1 MGWNQA
7 KAFNAGKMGTRPG
20 YCLYNVR
27 IGYGIAGKYADAK
40 SDMLANKKAGKLH
53 GGLNTIP
60 AGRQVPLY
68 WDTASKYEHITVSC
82 GDGKNMWS
90 DGKKMALWRN
100 VPFFGWGET
109 CEGVT
114 IVNWKNDTPK
124 KKSNDEIANEVLAG
138 KWGNGDDRKRRLQA
152 AGYDYNAI
160 QAIVNQKAKGGSGGG
175 AVYYT
180 VKKGDTLS
188 SIAKRYG
195 TTYQKIAQLSGI
207 KNPNKIFVGQRVRVK

>member
-7 KAFNAGKMGTRPG
+7 KAFNAGKMGKRPG

-27 IGYGIAGKYADAK
+27 VGYGIAGKYADAK

-68 WDTASKYEHITVSC
+68 WDSSKYGHITVSC

-90 DGKKMALWRN
+90 DGKKMVLWKT
-100 VPFFGWGET
+100 VPFQGWGET

-114 IVNWKNDTPK
+114 IVNWTND
-124 KKSNDEIANEVLAG
+124 KKSNDAIANEVIAG
-138 KWGNGDDRKRRLQA
+138 KWGNGDERKRRLQA

-160 QAIVNQKAKGGSGGG
+160 QALVKQKMGGGGSSGGG

-207 KNPNKIFVGQRVRVK
+207 KNPNVIRVGQKVRVK